1 MALTPDEMERIA
13 AEERRK
19 LEEEA
24 YRAQVRQELLKQ
36 QRAPRN
42 LPAIIAFLSL
52 VMLFLTALAAG
63 WFRRPVESPP
73 LSKSEPPPTYAPSVT
88 EVRPSGSDAP
98 TSLQQRSRTEP
109 ISGNAIPAGIDALLS
124 KWRDTLIHHDLDG
137 HVSCYAPV
145 VYVFY
150 NRRNV
155 TRMGV
160 REDRSRALSTYP
172 EIRKYTISDVQL
184 ESLTATRA
192 VVTFDKEWDTA
203 GRGRSAGAE
212 KGRLT
217 LERLNGDWKIV
228 AEQEVRVY
236 WQKH

>member
-1 MALTPDEMERIA
+1 M
-13 AEERRK
+13 
-19 LEEEA
+19 
-24 YRAQVRQELLKQ
+24 
-36 QRAPRN
+36 
-42 LPAIIAFLSL
+42 
-52 VMLFLTALAAG
+52 
-63 WFRRPVESPP
+63 
-73 LSKSEPPPTYAPSVT
+73 
-88 EVRPSGSDAP
+88 
-98 TSLQQRSRTEP
+98 
-109 ISGNAIPAGIDALLS
+109 
-124 KWRDTLIHHDLDG
+124 
-137 HVSCYAPV
+137 

>member
-63 WFRRPVESPP
+63 WFRRPEVAPV
-73 LSKSEPPPTYAPSVT
+73 SKSEPPPTYAPSVT

-137 HVSCYAPV
+137 HVSCYAPM